1 MSLCSRLR
9 ESVGAGAS
17 DIDWLMFQ
25 PTERNVR
32 SPLISLPLTEKRK
45 ERDRVRKHRSK
56 KCQTKFKHPW
66 LRWLTN
72 RRPSVLMLPWQT
84 VAVGWSG
91 RQSLCD
97 FNLFAG
103 ATQICQRKT
112 FHSKNLSIELLCFN
126 RMTSAHGMLFMFANM
141 FLQHYLD
148 NNWKLSVASIS
159 IGLLK
164 LRLDC
169 LYWIKCISIRASTM
183 L

>member
-66 LRWLTN
+66 LRRLTN
-72 RRPSVLMLPWQT
+72 RSPSVLMLPWQT
-84 VAVGWSG
+84 VAVGSSG
-91 RQSLCD
+91 GQSLSD
-97 FNLFAG
+97 FNLYAG

-126 RMTSAHGMLFMFANM
+126 RMTPPTECYLCSQTCFNNTIWIIIENYHWPA
-141 FLQHYLD
+141 FLRSLEIIRLPLLD
-148 NNWKLSVASIS
+148 
-159 IGLLK
+159 
-164 LRLDC
+164 
-169 LYWIKCISIRASTM
+169 
-183 L
+183 